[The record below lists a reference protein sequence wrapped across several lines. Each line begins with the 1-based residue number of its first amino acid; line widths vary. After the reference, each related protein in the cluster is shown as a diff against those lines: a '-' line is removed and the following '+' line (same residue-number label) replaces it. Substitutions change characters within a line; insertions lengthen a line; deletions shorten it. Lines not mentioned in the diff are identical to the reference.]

1 MHLLFHTVNLRSKI
15 KPSMEKKNRKNSLL
29 MGGLIGT
36 AGMFIAKMIGL
47 LYSIPLSSI
56 LGSDVLMSYYGTAYR
71 LYSYILNVFTAG
83 IPFAIC
89 TMVAKYTALDD
100 NRSLLKIRKL
110 SRTLLAL
117 FGFFGM
123 LLLMA
128 LSYPLSKNVCGTDD
142 PTTMCIVF
150 ILLALALFF
159 VPILSAYRGFWQ
171 GRKEMVE
178 YAISQSFEQIFRVGF
193 LLSTAYL
200 LVYTLHMDRTFA
212 LYAAVLSTSVA
223 AIAGIVQIVWFDKRQ
238 LKPIA
243 KQAKHQTFRSV
254 KNKDLLRELLILAG
268 PYLLTSMIGYIDDIL
283 NSTLLP
289 IGLRMHGYSG
299 ADNSVIL
306 SAFNYVGTKLCS
318 IPQILSPGFAAALIP
333 YITEA
338 VTNNDR
344 KKISSMMTECI
355 GIVFFIGAFMSAII
369 AIYARD
375 IFTVLFYTGDLALSA
390 SVTRWMAIEGFFG
403 TVCPIISSLMLAAGL
418 KKSILRRQ
426 IVIAIIKAVLIV
438 PLTLLLGFKGAILSS
453 MIASVYFFIANLIEL
468 EIRYDIYLKK
478 LMNSFVKIAIALLVA
493 FGVSYGLRMIGLDGT
508 QGTKLIA
515 FGKLCGNG
523 LVTMVVYFGLTELMK
538 VPHALF
544 HRSMLSVISSK
555 LRRG

>member
-1 MHLLFHTVNLRSKI
+1 M
-15 KPSMEKKNRKNSLL
+15 PSMEKKERKNSLL

-56 LGSDVLMSYYGTAYR
+56 LGSDMLMSYYGTAYR
-71 LYSYILNVFTAG
+71 VYSYILNVFTAG

-89 TMVAKYTALDD
+89 TMVARYTALED

-110 SRTLLAL
+110 SRTMLAV

-128 LSYPLSKNVCGTDD
+128 LSYPLAKNVCGSDD
-142 PTTMCIVF
+142 PGVMALVF
-150 ILLALALFF
+150 ILLSLALFF

-223 AIAGIVQIVWFDKRQ
+223 AIAGIVQIVLFDRKH
-238 LKPIA
+238 LKPIRHA
-243 KQAKHQTFRSV
+243 ARHQTFRSV
-254 KNKDLLRELLILAG
+254 KNRDLARDLLILAG

-289 IGLRMHGYSG
+289 IGLRMHGYSST
-299 ADNSVIL
+299 DNSVIL

-369 AIYARD
+369 AIYSKD
-375 IFTVLFYTGDLALSA
+375 IFTVLFYTSNLELAS
-390 SVTRWMAIEGFFG
+390 SVTRWMAIEGFLG
-403 TVCPIISSLMLAAGL
+403 TICPIISSLMLAAGL
-418 KKSILRRQ
+418 RKSILRRQ
-426 IVIAIIKAVLIV
+426 VITAVIKSILIV
-438 PLTLLLGFKGAILSS
+438 PLTMLLGFKGAIISS
-453 MIASVYFFIANLIEL
+453 MIGSLYFFIANMVEL
-468 EIRYDIYLKK
+468 EIRFDIYFKK
-478 LMNSFVKIAIALLVA
+478 LMLNFARIAFALLA
-493 FGVSYGLRMIGLDGT
+493 AYGVSYGLRMIGLDGS

-515 FGKLCGNG
+515 FVKLCGNG
-523 LVTMVVYFGLTELMK
+523 LVTMIVYFGLTEVMK

-544 HRSMLSVISSK
+544 HRSMVSVISSK
-555 LRRG
+555 LKRS

>member
-1 MHLLFHTVNLRSKI
+1 M
-15 KPSMEKKNRKNSLL
+15 PSMEKKNHKSSLL

-71 LYSYILNVFTAG
+71 VYSYILNVFTAG

-89 TMVAKYTALDD
+89 TMVARYTALED

-110 SRTLLAL
+110 SRTMLAV

-128 LSYPLSKNVCGTDD
+128 LSYPLAKNVCGSDD
-142 PTTMCIVF
+142 PGVMTLVF
-150 ILLALALFF
+150 ILLSLALFF

-223 AIAGIVQIVWFDKRQ
+223 AIAGIVQIVLFDRKH
-238 LKPIA
+238 LKPIRNA
-243 KQAKHQTFRSV
+243 AQHQTFRSV
-254 KNKDLLRELLILAG
+254 KNRDLARDLLILAG

-289 IGLRMHGYSG
+289 IGLRMHGYT
-299 ADNSVIL
+299 AAENSVIL

-333 YITEA
+333 FITEA
-338 VTNNDR
+338 VTANDSR
-344 KKISSMMTECI
+344 NISSMMTECV

-369 AIYARD
+369 AIYSKD
-375 IFTVLFYTGDLALSA
+375 IFTVLFYTGNLELSA
-390 SVTRWMAIEGFFG
+390 SVTRWMALEGFFG
-403 TVCPIISSLMLAAGL
+403 TICPIISSLMLAAGL
-418 KKSILRRQ
+418 KKSVLRRQ
-426 IVIAIIKAVLIV
+426 VVNAVIKCILIV
-438 PLTLLLGFKGAILSS
+438 PMTMMFGFRGAIISS
-453 MIASVYFFIANLIEL
+453 TISSLYFFIANMIEL
-468 EIRYDIYLKK
+468 EIRYDIYFKK
-478 LMNSFVKIAIALLVA
+478 LMVNFVKIAIALLVA
-493 FGVSYGLRMIGLDGT
+493 FGVSYGLRMIGLDGS

-515 FGKLCGNG
+515 FVKLCGNG
-523 LVTMVVYFGLTELMK
+523 LVTMTVYFGLTEVMK

-544 HRSMLSVISSK
+544 HRSMVSVITSK
-555 LRRG
+555 LKRS

>member
-1 MHLLFHTVNLRSKI
+1 MK
-15 KPSMEKKNRKNSLL
+15 KKKNLKNSLL
-29 MGGLIGT
+29 MGGMIGT
-36 AGMFIAKMIGL
+36 AGMFVAKLIGL

-56 LGSDVLMSYYGTAYR
+56 LGSDMLMSYYGTAYR
-71 LYSYILNVFTAG
+71 VYSYILNVFTAG

-89 TMVAKYTALDD
+89 TLVAKYTTLED

-110 SRTLLAL
+110 SRTMLGI

-128 LSYPLSKNVCGTDD
+128 LSYPLAKNVCGNDD
-142 PTTMCIVF
+142 PSIMMTVF
-150 ILLALALFF
+150 LLLSIALFF

-178 YAISQSFEQIFRVGF
+178 YAVSQSFEQIFRVGF
-193 LLSTAYL
+193 LLSTAYVI
-200 LVYTLHMDRTFA
+200 VYTMGKDRTYA

-223 AIAGIVQIVWFDKRQ
+223 AIAGIIQIYFFDKTKLR
-238 LKPIA
+238 PIQSA
-243 KQAKHQTFRSV
+243 AKHQKFRSV
-254 KNKDLLRELLILAG
+254 KNRELCRELLILAG

-289 IGLRMHGYSG
+289 IGLRLYGYSA

-355 GIVFFIGAFMSAII
+355 GIVFLIGAFLSSLI
-369 AIYARD
+369 AIYSTD
-375 IFTVLFYTGDLALSA
+375 IFNVLFYTSNQALSA
-390 SVTRWMAIEGFFG
+390 DVTRWMAIEGFLG
-403 TVCPIISSLMLAAGL
+403 TICPIISSLMLAAGL
-418 KKSILRRQ
+418 RKAILRRQ
-426 IVIAIIKAVLIV
+426 MITAVIKAVLIV
-438 PLTLLLGFKGAILSS
+438 PMTMFLGYRGAILSS
-453 MIASVYFFIANLIEL
+453 MIGSLYFFIANLV
-468 EIRYDIYLKK
+468 EIDLKFNIYLKK
-478 LMNSFVKIAIALLVA
+478 LMKNFLLIAVSLLVS
-493 FGVSYGLRMIGLDGT
+493 FGVSYALRMIGLDGST
-508 QGTKLIA
+508 GSRIAA
-515 FGKLCGNG
+515 FGKLCING
-523 LVTMVVYFGLTELMK
+523 VVMMCTYFGLTELFG
-538 VPHALF
+538 VPKALF
-544 HRSMLSVISSK
+544 HRSMISVVTSRLKRS
-555 LRRG
+555 

>member
-1 MHLLFHTVNLRSKI
+1 M
-15 KPSMEKKNRKNSLL
+15 PSMEKKDKKNSLL
-29 MGGLIGT
+29 VGGLIGT

-56 LGSDVLMSYYGTAYR
+56 LGSDMLMSYYGTAYR
-71 LYSYILNVFTAG
+71 VYSYILNVFTAG

-128 LSYPLSKNVCGTDD
+128 LSYPLAKNVCGSDD
-142 PTTMCIVF
+142 PGIMIMVF
-150 ILLALALFF
+150 ILLSLALFF

-193 LLSTAYL
+193 LLSTAYV
-200 LVYTLHMDRTFA
+200 LVYTLNMDRTYA

-223 AIAGIVQIVWFDKRQ
+223 AIAGIVQIVYFDKKH
-238 LKPIA
+238 LKPIRSDA
-243 KQAKHQTFRSV
+243 KNQTFRSV
-254 KNKDLLRELLILAG
+254 KNRELARELLILAG

-289 IGLRMHGYSG
+289 IGLRMHGYSSG
-299 ADNSVIL
+299 DNSVIL

-369 AIYARD
+369 AIYSKD
-375 IFTVLFYTGDLALSA
+375 IFTVLFYTSDLELAS
-390 SVTRWMAIEGFFG
+390 SVTRWMAIEAFFG
-403 TVCPIISSLMLAAGL
+403 TICPIVSSLMLAAGL
-418 KKSILRRQ
+418 KKSVLRRHFVTAA
-426 IVIAIIKAVLIV
+426 IKLITIIPLTYILGFRGAIISSA
-438 PLTLLLGFKGAILSS
+438 LGYI
-453 MIASVYFFIANLIEL
+453 YFYVGNMIEL
-468 EIRYDIYLKK
+468 EIRYDIYFRK
-478 LMNSFVKIAIALLVA
+478 LIANFLKIAVSLIVA
-493 FGVSYGLRMIGLDGT
+493 FGVSLGLRMIGLDGS

-515 FGKLCGNG
+515 FVKLCGNG
-523 LVTMVVYFGLTELMK
+523 LVTMMVYFGLTELLK

-544 HRSMLSVISSK
+544 HRSLISVITSK
-555 LRRG
+555 LKRS

>member
-1 MHLLFHTVNLRSKI
+1 MK
-15 KPSMEKKNRKNSLL
+15 KKNLKNSLL

-71 LYSYILNVFTAG
+71 VYSYILNVFTAG

-110 SRTLLAL
+110 SRTLLGI

-128 LSYPLSKNVCGTDD
+128 LSYPLAKNVCGSDD
-142 PTTMCIVF
+142 PGIMQMVF
-150 ILLALALFF
+150 VLLSIALFF

-178 YAISQSFEQIFRVGF
+178 YAVSQSFEQIFRVGF
-193 LLSTAYL
+193 LLSAAYI
-200 LVYTLHMDRTFA
+200 LVYTLGMERTYA

-223 AIAGIVQIVWFDKRQ
+223 AIAGIIQIMYFDKVHLPSIKEGADQ
-238 LKPIA
+238 
-243 KQAKHQTFRSV
+243 QTFRSV
-254 KNKDLLRELLILAG
+254 KNKELVRELLILAG

-289 IGLRMHGYSG
+289 IALRMHGYSS
-299 ADNSVIL
+299 ADYSVVL

-318 IPQILSPGFAAALIP
+318 IPQVLSPGFAAALIP

-338 VTNNDR
+338 VANKD
-344 KKISSMMTECI
+344 KHKITRMITECI
-355 GIVFFIGAFMSAII
+355 GIVFFIGSFLSAVI
-369 AIYARD
+369 AIYSTD
-375 IFTVLFYTGDLALSA
+375 IFHVLFYTSNVDLAS
-390 SVTRWMAIEGFFG
+390 SVIRWMAIEGFFG
-403 TVCPIISSLMLAAGL
+403 TICPIISSLMLAVG
-418 KKSILRRQ
+418 LRRDILKRQ
-426 IVIAIIKAVLIV
+426 FVTAGIKAALIV
-438 PLTLLLGFKGAILSS
+438 PMTILLGYRGAVISS
-453 MIASVYFFIANLIEL
+453 AIGYLYFFVANIVEIEL
-468 EIRYDIYLKK
+468 KFNIYLKQ
-478 LMNSFVKIAIALLVA
+478 LLNNFARIALALLVSY
-493 FGVSYGLRMIGLDGT
+493 GVAVGLRMIGLDGT
-508 QGTKLIA
+508 QGSKMIA
-515 FGKLCGNG
+515 FVKLCGNG
-523 LVTMVVYFGLTELMK
+523 MITMLVYFGLTELLR

-544 HRSMLSVISSK
+544 HRSLFSVIAGKIKRS
-555 LRRG
+555 

>member
-1 MHLLFHTVNLRSKI
+1 M
-15 KPSMEKKNRKNSLL
+15 PSMEKKDKKNSLL
-29 MGGLIGT
+29 VGGLIGT

-56 LGSDVLMSYYGTAYR
+56 LGSDMLMSYYGTAYR
-71 LYSYILNVFTAG
+71 VYSYILNVFTAG

-128 LSYPLSKNVCGTDD
+128 LSYPLAKNVCGSDD
-142 PTTMCIVF
+142 PGIMIMVF
-150 ILLALALFF
+150 ILLSLALFF

-193 LLSTAYL
+193 LLSTAYV
-200 LVYTLHMDRTFA
+200 LVYTLNMDRTYA

-223 AIAGIVQIVWFDKRQ
+223 AIAGIVQIVYFDKKH
-238 LKPIA
+238 LKPIRNDA
-243 KQAKHQTFRSV
+243 KQQTFRSV
-254 KNKDLLRELLILAG
+254 KNRELARELLILAG

-289 IGLRMHGYSG
+289 IGLRMHGYSSG
-299 ADNSVIL
+299 DNSVIL

-369 AIYARD
+369 AIYSKD
-375 IFTVLFYTGDLALSA
+375 IFTVLFYTSNLELAS
-390 SVTRWMAIEGFFG
+390 SVTRWMAIEAFFG
-403 TVCPIISSLMLAAGL
+403 TICPIVSSLMLAAGL
-418 KKSILRRQ
+418 KKSVLRRHFVTAA
-426 IVIAIIKAVLIV
+426 IKLITIIPLTYVLGFRGAIISSA
-438 PLTLLLGFKGAILSS
+438 LGYI
-453 MIASVYFFIANLIEL
+453 YFYVGNMIEL
-468 EIRYDIYLKK
+468 EIRYDIYFRK
-478 LMNSFVKIAIALLVA
+478 LIANFLKIAVSLIVA
-493 FGVSYGLRMIGLDGT
+493 FGVSLGLRIIGLDGS

-515 FGKLCGNG
+515 FVKLCGNG
-523 LVTMVVYFGLTELMK
+523 LVTMVVYFGLTELLK

-544 HRSMLSVISSK
+544 HRSLISVITSK
-555 LRRG
+555 LKRS

>member
-1 MHLLFHTVNLRSKI
+1 M
-15 KPSMEKKNRKNSLL
+15 PSMEKKDRKNSLL
-29 MGGLIGT
+29 VGGLIGT

-56 LGSDVLMSYYGTAYR
+56 LGSDMLMSYYGTAYR
-71 LYSYILNVFTAG
+71 VYSYILNVFTAG

-128 LSYPLSKNVCGTDD
+128 LSYPLAKNVCGSDD
-142 PTTMCIVF
+142 PGIMIMVF
-150 ILLALALFF
+150 LLLSLALFF

-193 LLSTAYL
+193 LLSSAYV
-200 LVYTLHMDRTFA
+200 LVYTLHMDRTYA

-223 AIAGIVQIVWFDKRQ
+223 AIAGIVQIVYFDKKH
-238 LKPIA
+238 LKPIRSDA
-243 KQAKHQTFRSV
+243 KNQTFRSV
-254 KNKDLLRELLILAG
+254 KNRELARELLILAG

-289 IGLRMHGYSG
+289 IGLRMHGYSSG
-299 ADNSVIL
+299 DNSVIL

-369 AIYARD
+369 AVYSKD
-375 IFTVLFYTGDLALSA
+375 IFTVLFYTSNLELAS
-390 SVTRWMAIEGFFG
+390 SVTRWMAIEGFLG
-403 TVCPIISSLMLAAGL
+403 TICPIISSLMLASGL
-418 KKSILRRQ
+418 RESILRRQ
-426 IVIAIIKAVLIV
+426 VITAVIKSILII
-438 PLTLLLGFKGAILSS
+438 PLTTLLGFKGAIISS
-453 MIASVYFFIANLIEL
+453 MIGSLYFFIANMIEL
-468 EIRYDIYLKK
+468 EIRYDIYFKK
-478 LMNSFVKIAIALLVA
+478 LLVNFLKIAVSLMIA
-493 FGVSYGLRMIGLDGT
+493 FGVSVGLRMIGLDGS
-508 QGTKLIA
+508 QGTKLVA
-515 FGKLCGNG
+515 FVKLCGNG
-523 LVTMVVYFGLTELMK
+523 LVTMVVYFGLTELLK

-544 HRSMLSVISSK
+544 HRSLISVITSK
-555 LRRG
+555 LKRS

>member
-1 MHLLFHTVNLRSKI
+1 
-15 KPSMEKKNRKNSLL
+15 

-71 LYSYILNVFTAG
+71 VYSYILNVFTAG
-83 IPFAIC
+83 IPYAIC

-110 SRTLLAL
+110 SRTLLGI

-128 LSYPLSKNVCGTDD
+128 LSYPLAKNVCGSDD
-142 PTTMCIVF
+142 PGVMTLVF
-150 ILLALALFF
+150 ILLSLALFF

-178 YAISQSFEQIFRVGF
+178 YAVSQSFEQIFRVGF
-193 LLSTAYL
+193 LLSAAYI
-200 LVYTLHMDRTFA
+200 LVYTFGMERTYA

-223 AIAGIVQIVWFDKRQ
+223 AIAGIIQIMYFDKVH
-238 LKPIA
+238 LPPI
-243 KQAKHQTFRSV
+243 KQGADGQTFRSM
-254 KNKDLLRELLILAG
+254 KNKELVRELLILAG

-289 IGLRMHGYSG
+289 IGLRMHGYSSSE
-299 ADNSVIL
+299 NSVIL

-318 IPQILSPGFAAALIP
+318 IPQVLSPGFAAALIP

-338 VTNNDR
+338 VTAHDR

-355 GIVFFIGAFMSAII
+355 GIIFFIGIFLSAVI
-369 AIYARD
+369 AIYSRE
-375 IFTVLFYTGDLALSA
+375 IFTVLFYTGNIDLAS
-390 SVTRWMAIEGFFG
+390 SVIRWMAIEGFLG
-403 TVCPIISSLMLAAGL
+403 TICPIISSLMLAAGL
-418 KKSILRRQ
+418 RKSILKRQ
-426 IVIAIIKAVLIV
+426 VITAVIKSILIV
-438 PLTLLLGFKGAILSS
+438 PLTMLLGFKGAILSS
-453 MIASVYFFIANLIEL
+453 MIGSLYFFAANMIEL
-468 EIRYDIYLKK
+468 EVRFDIYLKK
-478 LMNSFVKIAIALLVA
+478 LMINFAKITVALLV
-493 FGVSYGLRMIGLDGT
+493 SYGAAVGLRMIGLDGT
-508 QGTKLIA
+508 QGSKMIA
-515 FGKLCGNG
+515 FVKLCGNG
-523 LVTMVVYFGLTELMK
+523 MITMLVYFGLTELLR

-544 HRSMLSVISSK
+544 HRSLFSVIAGK
-555 LRRG
+555 LKRN

>member
-1 MHLLFHTVNLRSKI
+1 MKKKQNL
-15 KPSMEKKNRKNSLL
+15 KNSLL

-71 LYSYILNVFTAG
+71 VYSYILNVFTAG

-89 TMVAKYTALDD
+89 TMVAKYTTLED

-117 FGFFGM
+117 FGFVGM
-123 LLLMA
+123 VLLMV
-128 LSYPLSKNVCGTDD
+128 LSYPLAKNVCGTDD
-142 PTTMCIVF
+142 PSIMTLVF
-150 ILLALALFF
+150 ILLSIALFF
-159 VPILSAYRGFWQ
+159 VPVLSAYRGFWQ

-178 YAISQSFEQIFRVGF
+178 YAVSQSFEQIFRVGF
-193 LLSTAYL
+193 LLSTAYVI
-200 LVYTLHMDRTFA
+200 VYTLGMDRTYA

-223 AIAGIVQIVWFDKRQ
+223 AIAGIIQIYFFDKRK
-238 LKPIA
+238 LIPIRNA
-243 KQAKHQTFRSV
+243 AKHQTFRSV
-254 KNKDLLRELLILAG
+254 KNRELARELLILAG

-289 IGLRMHGYSG
+289 IGLRMHGYSS

-338 VTNNDR
+338 LTNNDR

-355 GIVFFIGAFMSAII
+355 GIVFFIGAFLSALI
-369 AIYARD
+369 AIYSTD
-375 IFTVLFYTGDLALSA
+375 IFNVLFYTSNPALS
-390 SVTRWMAIEGFFG
+390 SDVTRWMAIEGFLG
-403 TVCPIISSLMLAAGL
+403 TICPIISSLMLAVGL
-418 KKSILRRQ
+418 RKDILRRQ
-426 IVIAIIKAVLIV
+426 IITAVIKAVLIV
-438 PLTLLLGFKGAILSS
+438 PMTAFLGYRGTILSS
-453 MIASVYFFIANLIEL
+453 MIGSLYFFIANLIEV
-468 EIRYDIYLKK
+468 EVKFDIYLKK
-478 LMNSFVKIAIALLVA
+478 LMKNFLFIAVSLLASFA
-493 FGVSYGLRMIGLDGT
+493 VSFGLRVIGLDGNT
-508 QGTKLIA
+508 GGRLIA
-515 FGKLCGNG
+515 FVKLCGNG
-523 LVTMVVYFGLTELMK
+523 MVMMVTYFGLTELLG
-538 VPHALF
+538 VPKALF
-544 HRSMLSVISSK
+544 HRSMISVVTSK
-555 LRRG
+555 LKRS

>member
-1 MHLLFHTVNLRSKI
+1 M
-15 KPSMEKKNRKNSLL
+15 PSMEKKDKKNSLL
-29 MGGLIGT
+29 VGGLIGT

-56 LGSDVLMSYYGTAYR
+56 LGSDMLMSYYGTAYR
-71 LYSYILNVFTAG
+71 VYSYILNVFTAG

-128 LSYPLSKNVCGTDD
+128 LSYPLAKNVCGSDD
-142 PTTMCIVF
+142 PGIMIMVF
-150 ILLALALFF
+150 ILLSLALFF

-193 LLSTAYL
+193 LLSTAYV
-200 LVYTLHMDRTFA
+200 LVYTLNMDRTYA

-223 AIAGIVQIVWFDKRQ
+223 AIAGIVQIVYFDKKH
-238 LKPIA
+238 LKPIRND
-243 KQAKHQTFRSV
+243 AKHQTFRSV
-254 KNKDLLRELLILAG
+254 KNRELARELLILAG

-289 IGLRMHGYSG
+289 IGLRMHGYSSG
-299 ADNSVIL
+299 DNSVIL

-369 AIYARD
+369 AIYSKD
-375 IFTVLFYTGDLALSA
+375 IFTVLFYTSNLELAS
-390 SVTRWMAIEGFFG
+390 SVTRWMAIEGFLG
-403 TVCPIISSLMLAAGL
+403 TICPIISSLMLAAGL
-418 KKSILRRQ
+418 RKSILRRQ
-426 IVIAIIKAVLIV
+426 VITAVIKSILIV
-438 PLTLLLGFKGAILSS
+438 PLTMLLGFKGAIISS
-453 MIASVYFFIANLIEL
+453 MIGSLYFFIANMIEL
-468 EIRYDIYLKK
+468 EIRYDIYFRK
-478 LMNSFVKIAIALLVA
+478 LIDNFLKIAVSLIVA
-493 FGVSYGLRMIGLDGT
+493 FGVSLGLRIIGLDGS

-515 FGKLCGNG
+515 FVKLCGNG
-523 LVTMVVYFGLTELMK
+523 LVTMMVYFGLTELLK

-544 HRSMLSVISSK
+544 HRSLISVITSK
-555 LRRG
+555 LKRS